1 VKSTECRTLV
11 VTVVVGLMLGL
22 GSGCRQETTPEAKQ
36 ARLIAAES
44 MQLRKQLADCDAEME
59 KLKAR
64 HAKEIEQRQTQLE
77 ACQQRV
83 EALQKDLEKGV
94 AARVESVMA
103 TVMDENA
110 KLRKEVEALR
120 AEIKTLRAQQT
131 NQP

>member
-1 VKSTECRTLV
+1 VKSIERNALI

-22 GSGCRQETTPEAKQ
+22 GSGCRRETTPEARQ

-64 HAKEIEQRQTQLE
+64 HAKEIEQRQTQLD

-83 EALQKDLEKGV
+83 EALQKDLQKGV

-103 TVMDENA
+103 TVMDENGR
-110 KLRKEVEALR
+110 LRKEIESLR
-120 AEIKTLRAQQT
+120 AEIDSLKAQPPS
-131 NQP
+131 QP